1 MALTPARVVARLLAN
16 VEQAG
21 GCVVTL
27 YSVGSHG
34 YGQIGWHENGRRDG
48 PRSSCR
54 LGSRARPH
62 PQRADRRL
70 DGVWGGMTTEQRR
83 PLLGTKPKQV
93 PA

>member
-34 YGQIGWHENGRRDG
+34 YGQIGWHENGRRRVMALAHRVAWEAVHG
-48 PRSSCR
+48 PIPNGLTVDSTAC
-54 LGSRARPH
+54 GA
-62 PQRADRRL
+62 
-70 DGVWGGMTTEQRR
+70 G
-83 PLLGTKPKQV
+83 
-93 PA
+93 

>member
-16 VEQAG
+16 GEQAG

-27 YSVGSHG
+27 YS
-34 YGQIGWHENGRRDG
+34 
-48 PRSSCR
+48 
-54 LGSRARPH
+54 
-62 PQRADRRL
+62 
-70 DGVWGGMTTEQRR
+70 GMTTEQRR

>member
-34 YGQIGWHENGRRDG
+34 YGQSPEDLETHVEWIATYATGGRRI
-48 PRSSCR
+48 P
-54 LGSRARPH
+54 
-62 PQRADRRL
+62 
-70 DGVWGGMTTEQRR
+70 
-83 PLLGTKPKQV
+83 
-93 PA
+93 

>member
-1 MALTPARVVARLLAN
+1 MALTPAHADPRLLAN

-27 YSVGSHG
+27 YS
-34 YGQIGWHENGRRDG
+34 
-48 PRSSCR
+48 
-54 LGSRARPH
+54 
-62 PQRADRRL
+62 
-70 DGVWGGMTTEQRR
+70 GMTTEQRR